1 MQTAEL
7 PELMWEKRLA
17 LEYKLMRENEP
28 LFDIVDNDLTHYMG
42 VIVGSGI
49 YENGYFRVEI
59 FVPRSFPFTPP
70 EIIWHTRIWHPNF
83 SDDQPARICESLLK
97 ADWSP
102 SIHLFSI
109 IETLRNLLNEPN
121 PDDPLNSIAA
131 MELKYNPDIFK
142 AHVKQYI
149 LAFAKEEQAFI

>member
-59 FVPRSFPFTPP
+59 FVPR
-70 EIIWHTRIWHPNF
+70 
-83 SDDQPARICESLLK
+83 
-97 ADWSP
+97 
-102 SIHLFSI
+102 
-109 IETLRNLLNEPN
+109 
-121 PDDPLNSIAA
+121 
-131 MELKYNPDIFK
+131 
-142 AHVKQYI
+142 
-149 LAFAKEEQAFI
+149 